1 MATVVED
8 NNEVFI
14 FAGNAKDIRYSCSGP
29 LQLAVT
35 AGVMQYEFK
44 MDPILG
50 EVRVPLR
57 QLLSAL
63 RVPSINISESRH
75 AITAVYIVDQ
85 DEVDPAHQV
94 ELTVMPGRIGC
105 RQEDV
110 YDELMSKFAT
120 WRPQVCKVCKWGK
133 DRMYIIVPDSV
144 DNNIPSNLTVRGRLK
159 AYTDVGLLTDNYFFT
174 FSNANGDILS
184 ISSDYSTVESVLKHK
199 NPDLDFGEIIAYDIN
214 FYWVDDGTVH
224 ESAAQRF
231 VLARSRSDWR
241 QFIFRNNLGVFDAL
255 YSTGSFS
262 DVPEYD
268 IIQFRNNEVDN
279 EISNNVSQ
287 IFEVNTGRINDE
299 LERRMWKEFFESDER
314 YILSPDNQT
323 PRRIV
328 LDDVI
333 CEHTLRQN
341 NVATFRF
348 HFAEPD
354 SGRLV
359 QRGELPE
366 WTDYGGRL
374 MTAEGNY
381 FKTSEGKFIIL
392 KRD

>member
-1 MATVVED
+1 MATLIE
-8 NNEVFI
+8 NGNETTI
-14 FAGNAKDIRYSCSGP
+14 FAGNARDIRYECSGS
-29 LQLAVT
+29 LSLSVSIGQTNYTIA
-35 AGVMQYEFK
+35 
-44 MDPILG
+44 MDPIAG
-50 EVRVPLR
+50 EVRVPLK

-63 RVPSINISESRH
+63 KIPSIGLLEGSKSISKVVIEDNDTLS
-75 AITAVYIVDQ
+75 
-85 DEVDPAHQV
+85 PAHDV
-94 ELTVMPGRIGC
+94 EIYVVPGKIGC
-105 RQEDV
+105 EQEDV
-110 YDELMSKFAT
+110 AARILKNFAT
-120 WRPQVCKVCKWGK
+120 WRPQICKVCKWGA
-133 DRMYIIVPDSV
+133 DRMYIMVTSFHPVIIGTPTIHV
-144 DNNIPSNLTVRGRLK
+144 RLK
-159 AYTDVGLLTDNYFFT
+159 AYTDAGLLSIDNLQE
-174 FSNANGDILS
+174 FSSPAKKIMSVPCDYATIENALH
-184 ISSDYSTVESVLKHK
+184 ESE
-199 NPDLDFGEIIAYDIN
+199 PELDFGEIIAYDMT
-214 FYWVDDGTVH
+214 FYWSYADITG

-241 QFIFRNNLGVFDAL
+241 QFIFRNSLGVFDAL

-314 YILSPDNQT
+314 YILSPDDQT

-328 LDDVI
+328 LDDVS

-374 MTAEGNY
+374 ITADGKY
-381 FKTSEGKFIIL
+381 FKTSDGDYIYF
-392 KRD
+392 KRF